1 MARQTVAGQR
11 ADHHALP
18 ALGVRPRGFALLAL
32 LRSLLADVA
41 GPSGRC

>member
-1 MARQTVAGQR
+1 MARPTVAER

-32 LRSLLADVA
+32 LRSLPTDAA
-41 GPSGRC
+41 GPPGRC